1 MANNYTVTSS
11 ATSEY
16 VGDSVANGSIPS
28 SVALIIIPDTGY
40 VLQASDF
47 SIGTALP
54 TEVTSVSFA
63 DTATALDPTNTIV
76 ATVNLASWYTMPSSS
91 DIINIDIDGRT
102 QDFKQRLI
110 FTSVTTVD
118 ADLDV

>member
-102 QDFKQRLI
+102 QDFKPR
-110 FTSVTTVD
+110 
-118 ADLDV
+118 